1 MDQAAASLL
10 LKQVLGH
17 LPPEW
22 WWMLHQDEENDLGL
36 ARAFRRPRAEIDAL
50 LINAG
55 IGKETSL
62 GFGIQKK
69 VFADFATS
77 LESPLQIGDRRRV

>member
-1 MDQAAASLL
+1 
-10 LKQVLGH
+10 
-17 LPPEW
+17 
-22 WWMLHQDEENDLGL
+22 MLHQDEENDLGL
-36 ARAFRRPRAEIDAL
+36 ARAFRRPRAEIGAL

-69 VFADFATS
+69 VFLISQHLWKAHSKSEIEEEYFM
-77 LESPLQIGDRRRV
+77 SPMVYII